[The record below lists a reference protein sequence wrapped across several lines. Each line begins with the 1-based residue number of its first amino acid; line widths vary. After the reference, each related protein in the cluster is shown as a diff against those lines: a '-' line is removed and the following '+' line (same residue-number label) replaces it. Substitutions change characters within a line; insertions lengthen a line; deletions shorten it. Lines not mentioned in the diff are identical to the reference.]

1 MLKFCRCISLSLL
14 IVLFS
19 TFAVNAQ
26 TSLIGNLNED
36 HCVDHNDLFWFIE
49 QWLDTGGCSEPNCAD
64 LYIDDLVNFK
74 DFGIFAGN
82 WQKCVGSVVIN
93 EIMASNDETLADEDG
108 DYTDWIE
115 FLNISE
121 TSVDLDGWF
130 LKDENNRWQFPSGI
144 SLESGDTLVIFA
156 SAKNRNS
163 DPNYLHTNFE
173 LNRDGDYLALVQSD
187 GITVEYE
194 VGTFTDQRMDVSLGL
209 QGQKTPLISSP
220 NSVKYLVPS
229 GSIGTDW
236 QGGSEPF
243 NDSAWTSAPTPVGYS
258 TLMDPNLQV
267 YYAFEGSSPSTV
279 TDSSNYGRDGSI
291 SGANRTSNGRIGK
304 ALDFDGNND
313 SVSINVPGNM
323 QQMTL
328 SMWVNFDFVSEPNP
342 PEGTVVSPLSHVGE
356 ETGAFYFIINSW
368 GYLRFTALGE
378 SDECELVSSDTISL
392 DTWHHIVITYDNI
405 NHLGQIYFDG
415 RLEGFTENTAGQVLV
430 GNSTIAAHDG
440 DDFCDAQ
447 FDEVAIWNRI
457 LDKDEINKLATGV
470 SAGNIYLYDDLINTD
485 IEGQMQSNNASVYTR
500 CAFNVTDL
508 NDIKYL
514 TLKMQYDDGFAAFLN
529 GTEIASRNAPS
540 SILWNSAAAS
550 SRPNSDCMN
559 LENINLTPYIDLLD
573 IGTNI
578 LAIQGLNIDASDED
592 FLLSPQLYGYTLSTD
607 TNRYFT
613 EPSPG
618 ELNDEGYIDLVA
630 DTTFSHDRGYYNS
643 AFDVTINTETDG
655 ATIRYTLDGSEP
667 NETHGSIYT
676 SPININTTS
685 YLRAMAYKNGYL
697 PTNVDTQTYIF
708 ASNVATQPTN
718 PPGMPAT
725 WKDSF
730 PADYQVDPDVVGSTL
745 PGYSFEDALLSIPT
759 ISIVTDHN
767 HLWSEQ
773 TGIYYN
779 DSPENEWAVK
789 EQNNRLWERPTSVEI
804 IYPDSNEGYQINCGI
819 RMHGAITRS
828 HSYTPKHSM
837 RLFFR
842 GDYGNKKLNF
852 PLFGDSDVDRFDQI
866 VLRSCSRSYAKGS
879 DGATYHKDQWMRDTL
894 ADMGQPGSHGIYA
907 HLYLNGLY
915 WGLYNPCERLH
926 DSFWAEHLDGD
937 KDEYDVLKD
946 WVELHSGSMDSWNEM
961 IDLASDGLETSEKYQ
976 RIQGNNTNG
985 SRNPDYPVYLD
996 VDNLIDYMIV
1006 HIHADA
1012 VDWPGH
1018 NWWTGRRR
1026 GLEST
1031 GYMFSVW
1038 DQEGVLES
1046 LDPYGRETVDDMGPA
1061 FLYDK
1066 LRQNAHFR
1074 MRFTDRLHKHVFNGG
1089 ALSITENQWRWNQR
1103 INEMDKAIV
1112 GESARWGDTET
1123 HPPLT
1128 REDNWLDAVNWI
1140 NNTYF
1145 PNVDSPALQRFKNVD
1160 LYPDTAAPTFYI
1172 NSVYQHGG
1180 YITPGAS
1187 LTMIAPAGTIYYTI
1201 DGNDPYL
1208 FPVGLDSAT
1217 LVPEDSVKA
1226 VLIPTVSYPSGA
1238 DWRTNPGFDDS
1249 SWTDYTYTSGKT
1261 GGVGYERSSGYQDHI
1276 SYDVESQMYNS
1287 DTSCYIRIPFTVTA
1301 QNLIDFDEMTLKIR
1315 YDDGF
1320 VAYIN
1325 GTEVKR
1331 ANFTGTP
1338 QWDSSADNADRES
1351 SSFAVFDISSHMG
1364 VLSVGSNILAIHG
1377 LNAETNSSDF
1387 LISPELVL
1395 ETTIGGGVS
1404 SSAVEYSGAI
1414 ILNETTHVKAR
1425 ALDAGEWS
1433 ALNEAVYPTES
1444 VKNSLRITEIM
1455 YHPVDVNDPNAEF
1468 IELVNIGA
1476 GTINLNQVRFND
1488 GVGFTFGSIQ
1498 LDPHKYIVVVYNT
1511 EAFEAEYGSGI
1522 NIAGQYSGRLNNAGE
1537 NVRLID
1543 ANNVIIHEFDY
1554 EDDWYPITDGQGF
1567 SLNFI
1572 DANDPNMEH
1581 WDRKQYWQPSSAIG
1595 GTPSAD
1601 DSGAVYSPDDI
1612 VINELLAHSHG
1623 SNPDW
1628 TELHNTTG
1636 QTINIG
1642 GWFLSDDPLNL
1653 KKYEITPGTSI
1664 MSGGYTLFYE
1674 DVTFGNP
1681 GDPGCNTPF
1690 ALSENGETLY
1700 LSSGLNGELTGYSEE
1715 EEFGPSATNVTFG
1728 RYVTSTGRIDFVS
1741 MAAPTAGNT
1750 NSDPKVGPIVITEIM
1765 YHPLGNGDAEFV
1777 ELYNKTAATVY
1788 LFDGE
1793 GNPWKF
1799 TDDGGIDYLFPAD
1812 ANILAYSYAVLVK
1825 DQAAF
1830 NSEGYSAVPGS
1841 VQVFQWGDGKL
1852 NNAGEDIIIAM
1863 PGDLDGGIRQYITID
1878 HIEYSDDH
1886 PWPIEPDTTGDS
1898 LNRNSNS
1905 DYGNDVVNWS
1915 TGTPS
1920 PGS

>member
-1 MLKFCRCISLSLL
+1 MSAI
-14 IVLFS
+14 FS
-19 TFAVNAQ
+19 TLFLSFLFITNFAGAQ
-26 TSLIGNLNED
+26 TILLGDLYED
-36 HCVDHNDLFWFIE
+36 NCIDHNDLLIFID

-64 LYIDDLVNFK
+64 LYVDDLVNFK
-74 DFGIFAGN
+74 DFAILAGN

-115 FLNISE
+115 LLNSSDA
-121 TSVDLDGWF
+121 SVDLEGWF
-130 LKDENNRWQFPSGI
+130 LKDENNRWQFPDGI
-144 SLESGDTLVIFA
+144 ILEPGDTLVIFA
-156 SAKNRNS
+156 SAKDRRS
-163 DPNYLHTNFE
+163 DPNHLHTNFE
-173 LNRDGDYLALVQSD
+173 LNRAGDYLALVQED
-187 GITVEYE
+187 GITVEHE
-194 VGTFTDQRMDVSLGL
+194 VGTFSGQRMDVSIGL
-209 QGQKTPLISSP
+209 QGQKTTLISPATSA
-220 NSVKYLVPS
+220 KYLVP
-229 GSIGTDW
+229 GSDIGTNW
-236 QGGSEPF
+236 RGGNEPYSE
-243 NDSAWTSAPTPVGYS
+243 SGWTSATAPIGYS

-267 YYAFEGSSPSTV
+267 YYGFEGSNPSTV
-279 TDSSNYGRDGSI
+279 TDSSNYSRDGSI
-291 SGANRTSNGRIGK
+291 NGASRTSNGRIGK
-304 ALDFDGNND
+304 ALDFDGTND
-313 SVSINVPGNM
+313 YVSMNVPGNI

-328 SMWVNFDFVSEPNP
+328 SMWIKFDWVSEPNP
-342 PEGTVVSPLSHVGE
+342 PEGTFVSPISHVGE
-356 ETGAFYFIINSW
+356 ETSAFSFILNSW
-368 GYLRFTALGE
+368 GYIRFTVTGQ

-392 DTWHHIVITYDNI
+392 DAWHHILFTYDNI

-415 RLEGFTENTAGQVLV
+415 RLEGFTENTVGPVLV
-430 GNSTIAAHDG
+430 GNSTIGMRDYEG
-440 DDFCDAQ
+440 YCDAQ

-457 LDKDEINKLATGV
+457 LEQDEIANLTAGV
-470 SAGNIYLYDDLINTD
+470 SVGNIYLYDDLINTD
-485 IEGQMQSNNASVYTR
+485 IQAQMQSNNSSVYTR

-508 NDIKYL
+508 SDVDYL
-514 TLKMQYDDGFAAFLN
+514 TLKMQYDDGFVAFIN
-529 GTEIASRNAPS
+529 GTEVARRNSPS
-540 SILWNSAAAS
+540 SVLWNSAAAS
-550 SRPNSDCMN
+550 SRPNNDCMN
-559 LENINLTPYIDLLD
+559 SEYINLTSYIDLLST
-573 IGTNI
+573 GTNI
-578 LAIQGLNIDASDED
+578 LAVQGLNISTGDED
-592 FLLSPQLYGYTLSTD
+592 FLLSPQLYGYTLSAD
-607 TNRYFT
+607 TERYFT
-613 EPSPG
+613 EPTPG
-618 ELNDEGYIDLVA
+618 ELNEDGYIDLVA
-630 DTTFSHDRGYYNS
+630 DTSFSHDRGYYNS
-643 AFDVTINTETDG
+643 AFDVTISCPTNG
-655 ATIRYTLDGSEP
+655 ATIKYTLDYSEP
-667 NETHGSIYT
+667 NESHGNIY
-676 SPININTTS
+676 SGPINISSTS
-685 YLRAMAYKNGYL
+685 CLRAMAFKSGYL

-708 ASNVATQPTN
+708 ASDVAVQPAN
-718 PPGMPAT
+718 PPGLPTT

-730 PADYQVDPDVVGSTL
+730 SADYQVDPDVVGSTL
-745 PGYSFEDALLSIPT
+745 PGYSFEDALLSVPT
-759 ISIVTDHN
+759 ISIVTDHD
-767 HLWSEQ
+767 HLWSEE

-804 IYPDSNEGYQINCGI
+804 IYPDSNDSYQINCGI

-828 HSYTPKHSM
+828 HYFTPKHSM

-852 PLFGDSDVDRFDQI
+852 PLFNDSDVDRFDQI
-866 VLRSCSRSYAKGS
+866 VLRSCSSSYARGS
-879 DGATYHKDQWMRDTL
+879 EGATYNKDQWMRDSL

-926 DSFWAEHLDGD
+926 DSLWAEHLDGD

-946 WVELHSGSMDSWNEM
+946 WVELHSGSMDAWNEM
-961 IDLASDGLETSEKYQ
+961 IDLAAGGLDTSEAYQ
-976 RIQGNNTNG
+976 EIQGNNTDG
-985 SRNPDYPVYLD
+985 TRNPDYPVYLD

-1006 HIHADA
+1006 HIHAGA
-1012 VDWPGH
+1012 EDWPGH
-1018 NWWTGRRR
+1018 NWWAARKR
-1026 GLEST
+1026 GPEST

-1046 LDPYGRETVDDMGPA
+1046 LDPDGREYVDDIGPA

-1066 LRQNAHFR
+1066 LRQNAQFR
-1074 MRFTDRLHKHVFNGG
+1074 MRFADRLHKHVFNGG
-1089 ALSITENQWRWNQR
+1089 ALTITENQSRWTQR
-1103 INEMDKAIV
+1103 MNEMDKAMV
-1112 GESARWGDTET
+1112 GESARWGDADT
-1123 HPPLT
+1123 HPPFT

-1140 NNTYF
+1140 NDTYF

-1160 LYPDTAAPTFYI
+1160 LYPDTIAPTFYI
-1172 NSVYQHGG
+1172 NAVYQHGG

-1187 LTMIAPAGTIYYTI
+1187 LTMNAPAGTIYYTV

-1208 FPVGLDSAT
+1208 FPVGLDSTT
-1217 LVPEDSVKA
+1217 LISEDASKA
-1226 VLIPTVSYPSGA
+1226 VLIPTVSNPSGT

-1249 SWTDYTYTSGKT
+1249 SWTDYTPVPGKT
-1261 GGVGYERSSGYQDHI
+1261 GGVGYERSSGYEDYI
-1276 SYDVESQMYNS
+1276 SYDVESEMYGS

-1301 QNLIDFDEMTLKIR
+1301 QDLIDFDEMSLKVR

-1331 ANFTGTP
+1331 ANFTGAP
-1338 QWDSSADNADRES
+1338 QWDSNADNADRES

-1364 VLSVGSNILAIHG
+1364 VLSVGFNVLAIHG

-1395 ETTIGGGVS
+1395 ETTIGGGIS
-1404 SSAVEYSGAI
+1404 DSAIPYSGAI
-1414 ILNETTHVKAR
+1414 TLNETTHVKAR
-1425 ALDAGEWS
+1425 AVDAGEWS

-1444 VKNSLRITEIM
+1444 VKDNLRITEIM
-1455 YHPVDVNDPNAEF
+1455 YHPVDVNDPNTEF
-1468 IELVNIGA
+1468 IELVNIGS

-1488 GVGFTFGSIQ
+1488 GVGFTFGSLQ
-1498 LDPHKYIVVVYNT
+1498 LTPDEYVVVVYNI
-1511 EAFEAEYGSGI
+1511 EDFEAEYGSGI
-1522 NIAGQYSGRLNNAGE
+1522 NIAGQYTGRLDNAGE

-1572 DANDPNMEH
+1572 DANDPDLEH
-1581 WDRKQYWQPSSAIG
+1581 WDRKQYWRPSSALG
-1595 GTPSAD
+1595 GTP
-1601 DSGAVYSPDDI
+1601 GAYDGGATYNPDDI

-1623 SNPDW
+1623 TDPDW
-1628 TELHNTTG
+1628 IELHNTTG

-1642 GWFLSDDPLNL
+1642 GWFLSDDPLDL
-1653 KKYEITPGTSI
+1653 KKYEIGLGTPPI
-1664 MSGGYTLFYE
+1664 LSGGYHVFFENLN
-1674 DVTFGNP
+1674 FGNP
-1681 GDPGCNTPF
+1681 GDPGCHTPF

-1728 RYVTSTGRIDFVS
+1728 RYVTSTDRIDFVS
-1741 MAAPTAGNT
+1741 MAAPTAGT
-1750 NSDPKVGPIVITEIM
+1750 PNSDPKVGPIVITEIM

-1777 ELYNKTAATVY
+1777 ELYNKTGVTVY

-1799 TDDGGIDYLFPAD
+1799 TDDGGIDYLFPTD
-1812 ANILAYSYAVLVK
+1812 ANIPAYSYAVLVK

-1830 NSEGYSAVPGS
+1830 ESEGYSAVPGS
-1841 VQVFQWGDGKL
+1841 VQIFQWGSGKL
-1852 NNAGEDIIIAM
+1852 NNAGEDVIIAM

-1878 HIEYSDDH
+1878 HVEYSDDP

-1898 LNRNSNS
+1898 LNRDNN
-1905 DYGNDVVNWS
+1905 DNYGNDVINWS